1 MATVGQN
8 IGQTLEEQNLEFY
21 CDCIDR
27 KRNEELKPLPGLV
40 AQNFEEIL
48 KEQLAKYDPATL
60 NYKLFELI
68 QNNGLSPELRKVI
81 YKELFVI
88 KRIRE
93 IINKE
98 YLTLRLRQRAALGWD
113 KVHQDLQK
121 TPFCHR
127 RERLVKVMFCLEHE
141 SCGVDGICVPC
152 IREDS
157 INHYAFPDIDEYNSP
172 RRCIEICDD
181 DLEHAWILCMLR
193 GLDPT
198 REIFQ

>member
-21 CDCIDR
+21 CDFIDR

-93 IINKE
+93 IINKQ
-98 YLTLRLRQRAALGWD
+98 YLTLKLRQRATLGWD

-127 RERLVKVMFCLEHE
+127 WERLVKVMFCLEHE
-141 SCGVDGICVPC
+141 NCGVDGICVP
-152 IREDS
+152 
-157 INHYAFPDIDEYNSP
+157 
-172 RRCIEICDD
+172 
-181 DLEHAWILCMLR
+181 
-193 GLDPT
+193 
-198 REIFQ
+198 